1 MWQLGLSKQP
11 RDLIETDPSQSN
23 LTPLAVDDGSQPL
36 ETDFDG
42 FRPLKLEPPDP
53 IDNLVLLSFDL
64 TAFGLPSLRS
74 ASSNLAKIYSN
85 STTITAHWTRPN

>member
-23 LTPLAVDDGSQPL
+23 LTPPAVNDGSQPL
-36 ETDFDG
+36 ETNFGG

-53 IDNLVLLSFDL
+53 IDK
-64 TAFGLPSLRS
+64 R
-74 ASSNLAKIYSN
+74 
-85 STTITAHWTRPN
+85 